1 MYKFNLLRMKTRHL
15 FTVALAVLAFSAC
28 SNDDDFNNANKE
40 PQPGEKG
47 ALVESISINFGEGFQ
62 KPETRNY
69 GPDQKGLGTEGLIY
83 EAFIFAKE
91 ANPLHD
97 RALDGDWTVIRIT
110 RNASGLV
117 QETGGID
124 PEAVAKADLE
134 KAVNDGSDKDKEW
147 LVKNVAQFK
156 GVRQGDYVYVIA
168 NDPNLTLA
176 QASAM
181 AHKGDL
187 SEENIKAY
195 TANISKEY
203 LNKLTYYPET
213 ADAANPKE
221 KEPNGRFVMAGR
233 ELIPVSPT
241 IPSNGN
247 IDLTVGL
254 DRELSKVNFTA
265 IVSTDPD
272 DQAYGKV
279 EFQQGDGIVVA
290 RIARKTSMFTE
301 KTGDWY
307 VPANTCVEDWPINDH
322 SMTDGVYSSSC
333 DATFKGSVIFDG
345 ESADPITDWVK
356 DITIPA
362 GFNATNPASNI
373 SEYRYSWK
381 ANSKPGDK
389 KKPIYIDAASNG
401 KLVSPMF
408 YVTPNYSNN
417 TNSVTV
423 ICTQATYVDRGVF
436 ALSDLADKHI
446 DAVLK
451 ADKKDIVLYTP
462 DEVKKLKSELS
473 IAVASDFETN
483 GITMP
488 NMLMQSFNPE
498 TGNFADDD
506 ITTVVKAAINTFGL
520 QTVDEKTFDA
530 GKTTVDALKAVAY
543 ADYQADMNRFY
554 AAVLIQTKLDS
565 KFTKTKGNMTGSADN
580 ATTTTYGNGIQALQ
594 EVLMADLNVATD
606 SLLAGW
612 YISTD
617 AKPVRLAKPFC
628 VKVSTFNKTQKDISQ
643 EIAQFVFE
651 TTKNKPGKEAVGI
664 ETRASYF
671 SNLDSYEYFKGQK
684 LYYRADVANY
694 VSGVSNKITERNL
707 YYVSTGTIQSL
718 GAKSIH
724 DAIYSDQNTMSVNV
738 YVKNWKFSQNDIPM

>member
-1 MYKFNLLRMKTRHL
+1 MAGQYFVYKFNLLRMKTRHL
-15 FTVALAVLAFSAC
+15 FTVALAALAFSAC
-28 SNDDDFNNANKE
+28 SNDDDFNNANNE

-110 RNASGLV
+110 RNAFGLV
-117 QETGGID
+117 QETGGIH
-124 PEAVAKADLE
+124 PEAVAKADLTD
-134 KAVNDGSDKDKEW
+134 AVNDGSDKDKEW

-213 ADAANPKE
+213 GETAKE

-265 IVSTDPD
+265 IVSTDPGD
-272 DQAYGKV
+272 LAYGKV

-322 SMTDGVYSSSC
+322 PSSC

-362 GFNATNPASNI
+362 GFNATNPAGNI

-381 ANSKPGDK
+381 ANDVPGK
-389 KKPIYIDAASNG
+389 KIKPIYIDAASNG

-436 ALSDLADKHI
+436 ALSDLTDKHI
-446 DAVLK
+446 DAVLN
-451 ADKKDIVLYTP
+451 ADKKDIVIYTP
-462 DEVKKLKSELS
+462 DEIKKLEGEL
-473 IAVASDFETN
+473 AGVTAAADFKTN

-488 NMLMQSFNPE
+488 NLLMQKLN
-498 TGNFADDD
+498 TGGTALEDDD
-506 ITTVVKAAINTFGL
+506 ITAAVKAAIKTFGL
-520 QTVDEKTFDA
+520 QTVDKKTYEA
-530 GKTTVDALKAVAY
+530 ANTTVDALKTITY

-554 AAVLIQTKLDS
+554 AAVLIQQKLDNKMAGS
-565 KFTKTKGNMTGSADN
+565 VTGNKALSAETEADW
-580 ATTTTYGNGIQALQ
+580 GNGIPAGTTGFL
-594 EVLMADLNVATD
+594 ADLNAVTD
-606 SLLAGW
+606 SLLVGW
-612 YISTD
+612 NKSTD
-617 AKPVRLAKPFC
+617 AKPVRLVRPFYIDLTTLTGGTQADFSKEIA
-628 VKVSTFNKTQKDISQ
+628 VLALGTNKTVADR
-643 EIAQFVFE
+643 ER
-651 TTKNKPGKEAVGI
+651 VGS
-664 ETRASYF
+664 ETRADYF

-694 VSGVSNKITERNL
+694 VSGVSNKITERNM

-724 DAIYSDQNTMSVNV
+724 DAIYSDQNSMSVNV

>member
-1 MYKFNLLRMKTRHL
+1 MKTRHL
-15 FTVALAVLAFSAC
+15 FTVALAAFAFAAC
-28 SNDDDFNNANKE
+28 SQDDDINTNPE

-62 KPETRNY
+62 KPGTRVY
-69 GPDQKGLGTEGLIY
+69 GADQKGEGTEGMIY

-213 ADAANPKE
+213 GETAKE

-290 RIARKTSMFTE
+290 RIARKTSMFAE
-301 KTGDWY
+301 QVGDWY

-322 SMTDGVYSSSC
+322 SMTTDGVYSSSC
-333 DATFKGSVIFDG
+333 DATFKGSVLFDG
-345 ESADPITDWVK
+345 ESDKPITDWVK

-362 GFNATNPASNI
+362 GFNATNPANNI

-381 ANSKPGDK
+381 TNYAPGQK

-436 ALSDLADKHI
+436 VLSDLADKHI

-451 ADKKDIVLYTP
+451 ADKKDIVLYTS
-462 DEVKKLKSELS
+462 DEVKKLKDSG
-473 IAVASDFETN
+473 ITVASDFEAN

-488 NMLMQSFNPE
+488 NMLMQSFDPVGGSF
-498 TGNFADDD
+498 TDDD
-506 ITTVVKAAINTFGL
+506 ITAVVKAAINTFGL

-530 GKTTVDALKAVAY
+530 GKATVDDLKSVVY
-543 ADYQADMNRFY
+543 ADYLADMNRFY

-565 KFTKTKGNMTGSADN
+565 KFTKTQGNMTGSADN
-580 ATTTTYGNGIQALQ
+580 ATTTTYGNGIPALQ
-594 EVLMADLNVATD
+594 AVLMADLNAATD

-617 AKPVRLAKPFC
+617 AEPVRLAKPFC
-628 VKVSTFNKTQKDISQ
+628 VKASTFNKTQEDISK

-651 TTKNKPGKEAVGI
+651 TPKNKPGKEAVGI

-694 VSGVSNKITERNL
+694 VSGVSNKITERNM

>member
-1 MYKFNLLRMKTRHL
+1 MKTRHL
-15 FTVALAVLAFSAC
+15 FTLALAAFAFAAC
-28 SNDDDFNNANKE
+28 SQDDDINTNPE

-62 KPETRNY
+62 KPGTRVY
-69 GPDQKGLGTEGLIY
+69 GADQKGEGTEGMIY

-110 RNASGLV
+110 RDASGLV
-117 QETGGID
+117 QEVGGID
-124 PEAVAKADLE
+124 PEAVAKADLTD
-134 KAVNDGSDKDKEW
+134 AVNKGSEKDKEW

-290 RIARKTSMFTE
+290 RIARKTSMFAE
-301 KTGDWY
+301 QVGDWY

-333 DATFKGSVIFDG
+333 DATFKGSVLFDG
-345 ESADPITDWVK
+345 ESDKPITDWVK

-362 GFNATNPASNI
+362 GFNATNPANNI

-381 ANSKPGDK
+381 TNYAPGQK

-436 ALSDLADKHI
+436 ALSDITDKHI
-446 DAVLK
+446 DAALD
-451 ADKKDIVLYTP
+451 ADQADIFLYTI
-462 DEVKKLKSELS
+462 DEVKELMTDGKVS
-473 IAVASDFETN
+473 INQKFQDEGVK
-483 GITMP
+483 MP
-488 NMLMQSFNPE
+488 NMLMQTFDASSGQFTESNIR
-498 TGNFADDD
+498 AA
-506 ITTVVKAAINTFGL
+506 VKAAIDAFGL
-520 QTVDEKTFDA
+520 QTVSKEVYDA
-530 GKTTVDALKAVAY
+530 ASVDGLTVSY
-543 ADYQADMNRFY
+543 EDYKSYMNRFY
-554 AAVLIQTKLDS
+554 AAVLIQQRLDNKMTVVSGTMEVAADTKS
-565 KFTKTKGNMTGSADN
+565 KW
-580 ATTTTYGNGIQALQ
+580 GNGIPTGKTALLASGK
-594 EVLMADLNVATD
+594 ELAVTD

-612 YISTD
+612 TMSTD
-617 AKPVRLAKPFC
+617 PEPVRLAKAFY
-628 VKVSTFNKTQKDISQ
+628 VDASILSGKTQKEFSQ
-643 EIAQFVFE
+643 AIAQFVFE
-651 TTKNKPGKEAVGI
+651 AAKNKPGVETVGI
-664 ETRASYF
+664 ETRSEYF
-671 SNLDSYEYFKGQK
+671 GKLAAYEYFKGQK

-694 VSGVSNKITERNL
+694 VSGVSNKITERNM
-707 YYVSTGTIQSL
+707 YYVSIGTIQSL